1 MKMTNFETLI
11 EKRMM
16 KKKIMI
22 VLVSAFC
29 YYQHSPAEV
38 AIRQIVQV
46 NKTKR

>member
-22 VLVSAFC
+22 VLVSAPFVIISILLRRW
-29 YYQHSPAEV
+29 Q
-38 AIRQIVQV
+38 
-46 NKTKR
+46 

>member
-22 VLVSAFC
+22 VLVSAFLLL
-29 YYQHSPAEV
+29 SPAEV